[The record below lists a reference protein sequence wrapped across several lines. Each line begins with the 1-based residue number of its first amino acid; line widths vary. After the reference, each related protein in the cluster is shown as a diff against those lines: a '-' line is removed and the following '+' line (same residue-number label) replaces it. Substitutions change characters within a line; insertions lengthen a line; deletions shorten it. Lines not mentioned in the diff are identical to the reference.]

1 MLDDEVGELSPI
13 PATNRDNDVVKRNS
27 DSFFAW
33 CCDLLTLFC
42 RFNRFVFMKKTLSR
56 ELGTAPL
63 PLPDIF
69 DL

>member
-1 MLDDEVGELSPI
+1 
-13 PATNRDNDVVKRNS
+13 
-27 DSFFAW
+27 
-33 CCDLLTLFC
+33 LLTLFC